1 MRVANWN
8 CVETGVVAMV
18 GRKDKITEQNSV
30 LPLLCS
36 WKSKWLEPSDSAS
49 MLRSLNEKTPSDT
62 YSHINRS
69 GQTAEAG
76 NAGALEKSSHITN
89 ILFKYINKG
98 QGMFQVEIDL
108 LQELT
113 TVLREKNNWN
123 SD

>member
-1 MRVANWN
+1 M
-8 CVETGVVAMV
+8 VAMV
-18 GRKDKITEQNSV
+18 GRKEQNIV

-76 NAGALEKSSHITN
+76 NAGALELWRSLLTSLIFCLNTFIKV
-89 ILFKYINKG
+89 KG
-98 QGMFQVEIDL
+98 CFRWK
-108 LQELT
+108 LT
-113 TVLREKNNWN
+113 FSKN
-123 SD
+123 